1 METTIEN
8 VLNYNDNVY
17 SLQKK
22 LFYTTVSIRMYGKR
36 IPTVKMPFIVKTE
49 QCLIREQSLSDCKS
63 GTINNK
69 TTAITKPSVPTE
81 INGSV
86 NPP

>member
-1 METTIEN
+1 MDSTIEN
-8 VLNYNDNVY
+8 VLNYNDNY
-17 SLQKK
+17 ILCKS
-22 LFYTTVSIRMYGKR
+22 FYTTVSIRMYGKR
-36 IPTVKMPFIVKTE
+36 IPTVKMPFIVKTVVS
-49 QCLIREQSLSDCKS
+49 LIRESSLSDCKS

-69 TTAITKPSVPTE
+69 TTAIIKPNAPTE

>member
-17 SLQKK
+17 SLPI

-36 IPTVKMPFIVKTE
+36 IPTVKMPFIVKTVLS
-49 QCLIREQSLSDCKS
+49 LIREPSLSDCKS

-69 TTAITKPSVPTE
+69 TTAITKPNVPTE

>member
-1 METTIEN
+1 
-8 VLNYNDNVY
+8 
-17 SLQKK
+17 
-22 LFYTTVSIRMYGKR
+22 MYGKR
-36 IPTVKMPFIVKTE
+36 ILTVKMPFIVKTVLS
-49 QCLIREQSLSDCKS
+49 LIREPSLSDCKS

-69 TTAITKPSVPTE
+69 TTAIIKPNAPTE